1 MNSIDNKALILKV
14 KRYQILRDLKRSITE
29 AVLLLFDNVEL
40 KFRRLVKS
48 LNIWE
53 KDLLFNELDKSVDFY
68 F

>member
-48 LNIWE
+48 LNI
-53 KDLLFNELDKSVDFY
+53 
-68 F
+68 